1 MVLGVLVHVGR
12 AVRRLYFEAP
22 VDANGLWGRL
32 APVWRDEPGR
42 LAVLDAPGLPWP
54 ARLIGAAAQGEGML
68 ADRLAHFDWELRRG
82 ASVPPMVARVA
93 HLLGVSLAV
102 AHLASALGPVR
113 GVEGLAAGR
122 LEGLAVERALTAV
135 AGGLVTA
142 WWTVAAH
149 RLLQRQRSRLRRDVA
164 WLLGRLG
171 FEAQR
176 ANWARR

>member
-1 MVLGVLVHVGR
+1 M
-12 AVRRLYFEAP
+12 
-22 VDANGLWGRL
+22 
-32 APVWRDEPGR
+32 
-42 LAVLDAPGLPWP
+42 
-54 ARLIGAAAQGEGML
+54 GAAARGDADLG
-68 ADRLAHFDWELRRG
+68 DRLAQLDWELRRG
-82 ASVPPMVARVA
+82 ASVTPMVARVA

-113 GVEGLAAGR
+113 GIEGLAAGR

-171 FEAQR
+171 FEAHR
-176 ANWARR
+176 DNWGKR